1 MKTFLLWAVRCTVP
15 LACMSLSATAVA
27 TDETA
32 ARGVY
37 RGLQPVAKFDISPP
51 LRDIPP
57 RPFNRGP
64 EPMFPATADPES
76 EYAWLFKPSAPGV
89 DPVVQ
94 WDMPAVPLIPSPT
107 LSFDGQPNV
116 ANVSPPDPVGDVGP
130 NHYVA
135 MSNLHIQMFNKSGV
149 SVLGPITNNTLW
161 AGFGGPCETENA
173 GDPIVLHDQFADRWI
188 LTQFTAAGPSY
199 FNCVAVSTTA
209 DPTGTYY
216 RYAFTTG
223 TNFPDY
229 PKYGVWRDALLVS
242 TREFAGSS
250 FVGVGAYAIN
260 RAQLIAGNPA
270 PQVISFFVPPG
281 TTAWQIGDGLLPAD
295 VDGTALPPVGSPGYF
310 VGSADQGGPYSAPAD
325 VLTLWKLTF
334 NFANPAASSFVRTHT
349 IPTSNFDTIFDPC
362 SGRSCIPQPSTANR
376 VDILSYRQ
384 RPMHRLAYR
393 NFGTHEA
400 MVTNQSV
407 EAVANMAG
415 IRWWEIRGMAT
426 TPVIH
431 QEGTY
436 APGATDGVHR
446 WMGSIAMDSSGNMA
460 LGYSASNGTTV
471 FPSVRYTG
479 RLVVDPAGTM
489 PQGEGVII
497 NGTGSQTG
505 SQRWGDY
512 TSMNVDP
519 TDDCSFWYVNQW
531 VPTTSANG
539 WRLRIGRFRFN
550 ECGTP
555 TFVAT
560 VAQSLRNVCAGT
572 PAEYSLSYA
581 PIAGY
586 ISALGLTATGTLP
599 PGGVVTFTPN
609 PVPSLPGSSLMRVTT
624 TGVAA
629 GNYAFSANATGTGPI
644 TRSVDLSLNV
654 QTTAPGAASLTAP
667 ANSAI
672 NQPTLPTFTWA
683 AVPNALDYTIQ
694 VASEPTFS
702 AIVGT
707 ATTTATTWTPAVP
720 LATSSV
726 HYWRVFS
733 RNACSAPGD
742 NLVFRD
748 GFEQTG
754 GGPGG
759 SPISGTV
766 SAVRTFTTVAAPG
779 DCPVGSTPTTVL
791 SQDFEGAATGW
802 AQEAGGTGANT
813 WAITTN
819 FPFAGTRALQGLTPA
834 SVSDQRFL
842 SPAVTLPT
850 VGNGLYLSF
859 QSRQQMEANSTGS
872 LCYDGGF
879 IEVSVNGGAYTQI
892 PAAGLLTDPYNGPIS
907 LNFGSPAAGS
917 QAWCGD
923 PQAYLNS
930 VINLAPYA
938 GQSVRF
944 RFRVTSDTSVGRAEG
959 WNIDNVL
966 IRRCN

>member
-1 MKTFLLWAVRCTVP
+1 MDPFRGRAALCAAMF
-15 LACMSLSATAVA
+15 ACLTIGSVALA

-32 ARGVY
+32 ARGIY
-37 RGLQPVAKFDISPP
+37 RGLQPVAKFDVSPP

-76 EYAWLFKPSAPGV
+76 EYAWLFKPGATGV

-94 WDMPAVPLIPSPT
+94 WDLPTVPLIPAPT
-107 LSFDGQPNV
+107 LSFNAQANI

-135 MSNLHIQMFNKSGV
+135 MSNLHIQVFNKSGV

-173 GDPIVLHDQFADRWI
+173 GDPIVLHDQFANRWI

-209 DPTGTYY
+209 DPTGTYF

-242 TREFAGSS
+242 TREFAGAS
-250 FVGVGAYAIN
+250 FAGVGAYAIN

-270 PQVISFFVPPG
+270 PQVISFLVPPG

-295 VDGTALPPVGSPGYF
+295 VDGPTLPPVGSPGYF
-310 VGSADQGGPYSAPAD
+310 VGSADQGGPYGAPAD

-334 NFANPAASSFVRTHT
+334 NFANPAASTFVRTHT

-362 SGRSCIPQPSTANR
+362 SGRSCIPQPGTANR
-376 VDILSYRQ
+376 LDILSYRQ

-426 TPVIH
+426 TPVVH

-436 APGATDGVHR
+436 APGATDGIHR

-460 LGYSASNGTTV
+460 LGYSASNATLV

-489 PQGEGVII
+489 PQGEGVIVD
-497 NGTGSQTG
+497 GTGSQTG

-519 TDDCSFWYVNQW
+519 VDDCTFWFVNQW
-531 VPTTSANG
+531 VPTTSSAG
-539 WRLRIGRFRFN
+539 WQLRVGRFRFA
-550 ECGTP
+550 ECGSP

-560 VAQSLRNVCAGT
+560 AAQALQNVCAGT
-572 PAEYSLSYA
+572 PADYPLSF
-581 PIAGY
+581 
-586 ISALGLTATGTLP
+586 SALNGYSSALNLSATGLP
-599 PGGVVTFTPN
+599 PSAAATFTPN
-609 PVPSLPGSSLMRVTT
+609 PVPSLPGSSVLRVAT

-629 GNYAFSANATGTGPI
+629 GNYPFIASATGTGPI
-644 TRSVDLSLNV
+644 TRTVDLTLGV
-654 QTTAPGAASLTAP
+654 QTTAPAAASLTAP
-667 ANSAI
+667 ANNAT
-672 NQPTLPTFTWA
+672 NQPVSPSFTWS

-707 ATTTATTWTPAVP
+707 ATTTATSWTPAAP

-726 HYWRVFS
+726 YYWRVFS

-748 GFEQTG
+748 GFELTG

-766 SAVRTFTTVAAPG
+766 SATRTFSTAAAPG
-779 DCPVGSTPTTVL
+779 DCPLGSTPTTVL

-802 AQEAGGTGANT
+802 VQEGAAGGGVGTNT

-819 FPFAGTRALQGLTPA
+819 FPFAGARALQGTTPP

-842 SPAVTLPT
+842 SPTVVLPT
-850 VGNGLYLSF
+850 VGNGLFLSF
-859 QSRQQMEANSTGS
+859 QSRQQMEANGTTG
-872 LCYDGGF
+872 CYDGGL
-879 IEVSVNGGAYTQI
+879 IEVSVGGGAYTQI
-892 PAAGLLTDPYNGPIS
+892 TTGLLTDPYNGPIS
-907 LNFGSPAAGS
+907 ASFSNPAAGL

-923 PQAYLNS
+923 PQPYLNS

>member
-1 MKTFLLWAVRCTVP
+1 MKTFLLRAVRCTVL
-15 LACMSLSATAVA
+15 LACLSLSATAAA

-37 RGLQPVAKFDISPP
+37 RGLQPVAKFDVSPP

-76 EYAWLFKPSAPGV
+76 EYAWLFKPRAPGV

-94 WDMPAVPLIPSPT
+94 WDMPAVPLIPAPT

-188 LTQFTAAGPSY
+188 LTQFTAAGPSF

-209 DPTGTYY
+209 DPTGSYY

-281 TTAWQIGDGLLPAD
+281 ATAWQIGDGLLPAD
-295 VDGTALPPVGSPGYF
+295 VDGPVLPPVGSPGYF

-334 NFANPAASSFVRTHT
+334 NFANPAASTFVRTHT

-362 SGRSCIPQPSTANR
+362 SGRSCIPQPGTANR

-384 RPMHRLAYR
+384 RPLHRLAYR

-436 APGATDGVHR
+436 APGATDGIHR

-479 RLVVDPAGTM
+479 RLVTDPAGTL

-519 TDDCSFWYVNQW
+519 NDDCSFWYVNQW

-539 WRLRIGRFRFN
+539 WRLRIGRFRFA
-550 ECGTP
+550 ECGAP

-560 VAQSLRNVCAGT
+560 ASQPLRNVCVGT
-572 PAEYSLSYA
+572 PAEYPMSFAPFNGYA
-581 PIAGY
+581 
-586 ISALGLTATGTLP
+586 SALNLSVTGVPSPATAA
-599 PGGVVTFTPN
+599 FTPN
-609 PVPSLPGSSLMRVTT
+609 PVPSLPGSSLLRVLT

-629 GNYAFSANATGTGPI
+629 GSYPLVASATGTGPI
-644 TRSVDLSLNV
+644 TRTVNLTLGV
-654 QTTAPGAASLTAP
+654 QTTAPAAASLTAP
-667 ANSAI
+667 ANSAT

-707 ATTTATTWTPAVP
+707 ATTTATTWTPAAP
-720 LATSSV
+720 LNTSTV
-726 HYWRVFS
+726 YYWRVFS

-748 GFEQTG
+748 GFELTG

-766 SAVRTFTTVAAPG
+766 SAVRTFTTVPAPG

-802 AQEAGGTGANT
+802 VQEAGGTGANT

-819 FPFAGTRALQGLTPA
+819 FPFAGTRALQGLTPGA
-834 SVSDQRFL
+834 ASDQRFL
-842 SPAVTLPT
+842 SPSVTLPT
-850 VGNGLYLSF
+850 VGNGLFLSF
-859 QSRQQMEANSTGS
+859 QSRQHMESNGATA
-872 LCYDGGF
+872 CYDGGF
-879 IEVSVNGGAYTQI
+879 IEVSVNGAPYVQI
-892 PAAGLLTDPYNGPIS
+892 TSGLLTDPYNGPLS
-907 LNFGSPAAGS
+907 GSFGNPAAPA

-944 RFRVTSDTSVGRAEG
+944 RFRVTSDSSVGRAEG